1 MKLLITGAAGF
12 IGSHFVDYV
21 LDHHPDD
28 TVIGLDKLT
37 YAGNLDNLAGRLQD
51 RRFRFFRADIC
62 DREAVFPLLERESVD
77 CIVNFAAES
86 HVDRS
91 LQDPGVFLRTNVL
104 GVGVLLDGTAQF
116 GVSRFHQVSTD
127 EVYGDLPLDR
137 PELKFDEGS
146 PLRPSSPY
154 SASKAAADLLALSY
168 FRSFGTPVTITR
180 SSNNYGPRQ
189 YPEKLIPRM
198 IRRARAGR
206 PLPVYGDGRNVRD
219 WIHVLDHCAAVDLVI
234 RKGRVGEVYNVGGG
248 NERSNLDLIRLLLSL
263 MGKDEALISF
273 IADRKGHDRR
283 YAVST
288 EKISTQLGWRPA
300 VEFNS
305 GIRETIRWYLR
316 QPVSE
321 LDPANLS

>member
-21 LDHHPDD
+21 LDHHPED

-154 SASKAAADLLALSY
+154 SVSKAAADLLALSY

-248 NERSNLDLIRLLLSL
+248 HERSNLDLVRLLLSL
-263 MGKDEALISF
+263 MGKDESLLSF
-273 IADRKGHDRR
+273 TADRKGHDRR
-283 YAVST
+283 YALSSDKLT
-288 EKISTQLGWRPA
+288 GELGWRPA
-300 VEFNS
+300 VDFDA
-305 GIRETIRWYLR
+305 GIRDTLRWYLDR
-316 QPVSE
+316 PDQE
-321 LDPANLS
+321 AGPAAP

>member
-12 IGSHFVDYV
+12 IGSNFVDYV
-21 LDHHPDD
+21 LDHHPED

-37 YAGNLDNLAGRLQD
+37 YAGNLDNLAGRRQD

-146 PLRPSSPY
+146 PLCPSSPY

>member
-21 LDHHPDD
+21 LDHHPED

-37 YAGNLDNLAGRLQD
+37 YAGNLDNLAGRRQD

-189 YPEKLIPRM
+189 YSEKLIPRM

-283 YAVST
+283 YALSSDKLT
-288 EKISTQLGWRPA
+288 GELGWRPA
-300 VEFNS
+300 VDFDA
-305 GIRETIRWYLR
+305 GIRDTLRWYLDR
-316 QPVSE
+316 PDQE
-321 LDPANLS
+321 AGPAAP

>member
-21 LDHHPDD
+21 LDHHPED

-37 YAGNLDNLAGRLQD
+37 YAGNLDNLAGRRQD

-189 YPEKLIPRM
+189 YSEKLIPRM

-234 RKGRVGEVYNVGGG
+234 QKGRVGEVYNVGGG

-300 VEFNS
+300 VKFNS

>member
-21 LDHHPDD
+21 LDHHPED

-263 MGKDEALISF
+263 MGKDESLLSF
-273 IADRKGHDRR
+273 TADRKGHDRR
-283 YAVST
+283 YALSSDKLT
-288 EKISTQLGWRPA
+288 GELGWRPA
-300 VEFNS
+300 VDFDA
-305 GIRETIRWYLR
+305 GIRDTLRWYLDR
-316 QPVSE
+316 PDQE
-321 LDPANLS
+321 AGPAAP

>member
-21 LDHHPDD
+21 LDHHPED

-206 PLPVYGDGRNVRD
+206 SLPVYGDGRNVRD
-219 WIHVLDHCAAVDLVI
+219 WIHVLDHCASVDLVI

-263 MGKDEALISF
+263 MGKDESLLSF
-273 IADRKGHDRR
+273 TADRKGHDRR
-283 YAVST
+283 YALSSDKLT
-288 EKISTQLGWRPA
+288 GELGWRPA
-300 VEFNS
+300 VDFDA
-305 GIRETIRWYLR
+305 GIRDTLRWYLDR
-316 QPVSE
+316 PDQE
-321 LDPANLS
+321 AGPAAP

>member
-1 MKLLITGAAGF
+1 M
-12 IGSHFVDYV
+12 
-21 LDHHPDD
+21 
-28 TVIGLDKLT
+28 
-37 YAGNLDNLAGRLQD
+37 
-51 RRFRFFRADIC
+51 
-62 DREAVFPLLERESVD
+62 D

-146 PLRPSSPY
+146 PLCPSSPY

>member
-21 LDHHPDD
+21 LDHHPED

-51 RRFRFFRADIC
+51 CRFRFFRADIC

-189 YPEKLIPRM
+189 YSEKLIPRM

-248 NERSNLDLIRLLLSL
+248 NERSNLDLVRLLLSL

>member
-305 GIRETIRWYLR
+305 GIRETIRWYLDR
-316 QPVSE
+316 PDQE
-321 LDPANLS
+321 AGPAAP

>member
-21 LDHHPDD
+21 LDHHPED

-37 YAGNLDNLAGRLQD
+37 YAGNLDNLAGRRQD

-189 YPEKLIPRM
+189 YSEKLIPRM

-283 YAVST
+283 YALSSDKLT
-288 EKISTQLGWRPA
+288 GELGWRPA
-300 VEFNS
+300 VDFDA
-305 GIRETIRWYLR
+305 GIRDTLRWYLR

>member
-21 LDHHPDD
+21 LDHHPED

-154 SASKAAADLLALSY
+154 SVSKAAADLLALSY

-198 IRRARAGR
+198 IRRARASR

>member
-21 LDHHPDD
+21 LDHHPED

-37 YAGNLDNLAGRLQD
+37 YAGNLDNLAGRRQD

-189 YPEKLIPRM
+189 YSEKLIPRM

>member
-1 MKLLITGAAGF
+1 
-12 IGSHFVDYV
+12 
-21 LDHHPDD
+21 
-28 TVIGLDKLT
+28 
-37 YAGNLDNLAGRLQD
+37 
-51 RRFRFFRADIC
+51 
-62 DREAVFPLLERESVD
+62 
-77 CIVNFAAES
+77 
-86 HVDRS
+86 
-91 LQDPGVFLRTNVL
+91 
-104 GVGVLLDGTAQF
+104 
-116 GVSRFHQVSTD
+116 
-127 EVYGDLPLDR
+127 
-137 PELKFDEGS
+137 
-146 PLRPSSPY
+146 
-154 SASKAAADLLALSY
+154 
-168 FRSFGTPVTITR
+168 
-180 SSNNYGPRQ
+180 
-189 YPEKLIPRM
+189 M

>member
-21 LDHHPDD
+21 LDHHPED

-263 MGKDEALISF
+263 MGKDESLLSF
-273 IADRKGHDRR
+273 TADRKGHGRR
-283 YAVST
+283 YALSSDKLT
-288 EKISTQLGWRPA
+288 GELGWRPA
-300 VEFNS
+300 VDFDA
-305 GIRETIRWYLR
+305 GIRDTLRWYLDR
-316 QPVSE
+316 PDQE
-321 LDPANLS
+321 AGPAAP

>member
-21 LDHHPDD
+21 LDHHPED

-146 PLRPSSPY
+146 PLCPSSPY

-263 MGKDEALISF
+263 MGKDESLLSF
-273 IADRKGHDRR
+273 TADRKGHDRR
-283 YAVST
+283 YALSSDKLT
-288 EKISTQLGWRPA
+288 GELGWRPA
-300 VEFNS
+300 VDFDA
-305 GIRETIRWYLR
+305 GIRDTLRWYLDR
-316 QPVSE
+316 PDQE
-321 LDPANLS
+321 AGPAAP

>member
-21 LDHHPDD
+21 LDHHPED

-219 WIHVLDHCAAVDLVI
+219 WIHVLDHCTAVDLVI

-300 VEFNS
+300 VKFNS

>member
-21 LDHHPDD
+21 LNHHPED

>member
-21 LDHHPDD
+21 LDHHPED

-219 WIHVLDHCAAVDLVI
+219 WIHVLDHCTAVDLVI

>member
-12 IGSHFVDYV
+12 IGSPFVDYV
-21 LDHHPDD
+21 LNHHPED

-37 YAGNLDNLAGRLQD
+37 YAGNLDNLAGRRQD

-206 PLPVYGDGRNVRD
+206 SLPVYGDGRNVRD

-305 GIRETIRWYLR
+305 GIRETIRGI
-316 QPVSE
+316 
-321 LDPANLS
+321 

>member
-21 LDHHPDD
+21 LDHHPED

-37 YAGNLDNLAGRLQD
+37 YAGNLDNLAGRRQD

-189 YPEKLIPRM
+189 YSEKLIPRM

-248 NERSNLDLIRLLLSL
+248 NERSNLDLVRLLLSL

>member
-21 LDHHPDD
+21 LDHHPED

>member
-21 LDHHPDD
+21 LDHHPED

-146 PLRPSSPY
+146 PLCPSSPY

-198 IRRARAGR
+198 IRRARVGR

>member
-21 LDHHPDD
+21 LNHHPED

-283 YAVST
+283 YAVSSDKLT
-288 EKISTQLGWRPA
+288 GELGWRPA
-300 VEFNS
+300 VDFDA
-305 GIRETIRWYLR
+305 GIRDTLRWYLDR
-316 QPVSE
+316 PDQE
-321 LDPANLS
+321 AGPAAP

>member
-21 LDHHPDD
+21 LDHHPED

-263 MGKDEALISF
+263 MGKDESLLSF
-273 IADRKGHDRR
+273 TADRKGHDRR
-283 YAVST
+283 YALSSDKLT
-288 EKISTQLGWRPA
+288 GELGWRPA
-300 VEFNS
+300 MDFDA
-305 GIRETIRWYLR
+305 GIRDTLRWYLDR
-316 QPVSE
+316 PDQE
-321 LDPANLS
+321 AGPAAP

>member
-21 LDHHPDD
+21 LDHHPED

-219 WIHVLDHCAAVDLVI
+219 WIHVLDHCTAVDLVI

-263 MGKDEALISF
+263 MGQDEALISF

-300 VEFNS
+300 VKFNS

>member
-21 LDHHPDD
+21 LDHHPED

-37 YAGNLDNLAGRLQD
+37 YAGNLDNLAGRRQD

-189 YPEKLIPRM
+189 YSEKLIPRM

-300 VEFNS
+300 VKFNS

>member
-21 LDHHPDD
+21 LDHHPED

-37 YAGNLDNLAGRLQD
+37 YAGNLDNLAGRRQD

-146 PLRPSSPY
+146 PLCPSSPY

-300 VEFNS
+300 VKFNS

>member
-21 LDHHPDD
+21 LDHHPED

-189 YPEKLIPRM
+189 YSEKLIPRM

-234 RKGRVGEVYNVGGG
+234 QKGRVGEVYNVGGG

>member
-21 LDHHPDD
+21 LDHHPED

-219 WIHVLDHCAAVDLVI
+219 WIHVLDHCASVDLVI

-263 MGKDEALISF
+263 MGKDESLLSF
-273 IADRKGHDRR
+273 TADRKGHDRR
-283 YAVST
+283 YALSSDKLT
-288 EKISTQLGWRPA
+288 GELGWRPA
-300 VEFNS
+300 VDFDA
-305 GIRETIRWYLR
+305 GIRDTLRWYLDR
-316 QPVSE
+316 PDQE
-321 LDPANLS
+321 AGPAAP

>member
-21 LDHHPDD
+21 LDHHPED

-51 RRFRFFRADIC
+51 RFRFFRADIC

-146 PLRPSSPY
+146 PLCPSSPY

-300 VEFNS
+300 VKFNS

>member
-21 LDHHPDD
+21 LDHHPED

-37 YAGNLDNLAGRLQD
+37 YAGSLDNLAGRRQD

-62 DREAVFPLLERESVD
+62 DREAVFPLLEREGVD

-91 LQDPGVFLRTNVL
+91 LRDPGVFLRTNVL
-104 GVGVLLDGTAQF
+104 GVGVLLDGASQF

-137 PELKFDEGS
+137 PELRFDEGS

-168 FRSFGTPVTITR
+168 FRSFGTPVTTTR

-248 NERSNLDLIRLLLSL
+248 NERSNLDLVRLLLSL
-263 MGKDEALISF
+263 MGKDESLLSF
-273 IADRKGHDRR
+273 TADRKGHDRR
-283 YAVST
+283 YALSSDKLT
-288 EKISTQLGWRPA
+288 GELGWRPA
-300 VEFNS
+300 VDFDA
-305 GIRETIRWYLR
+305 GIRDTLRWYLDR
-316 QPVSE
+316 P
-321 LDPANLS
+321 DPEAGPATP

>member
-21 LDHHPDD
+21 LDHHPED

-37 YAGNLDNLAGRLQD
+37 YAGNLDNLAGRRQD

-146 PLRPSSPY
+146 PLCPSSPY

>member
-283 YAVST
+283 YALSSDKLT
-288 EKISTQLGWRPA
+288 GELGWRPA
-300 VEFNS
+300 VDFDA
-305 GIRETIRWYLR
+305 GIRDTLRWYLDR
-316 QPVSE
+316 PDQE
-321 LDPANLS
+321 AGPAAP

>member
-21 LDHHPDD
+21 LNHHPED

-37 YAGNLDNLAGRLQD
+37 YAGNLDNLAGRRQD

-206 PLPVYGDGRNVRD
+206 SLPVYGDGRNVRD

-305 GIRETIRWYLR
+305 GIRETIRGI
-316 QPVSE
+316 
-321 LDPANLS
+321 

>member
-21 LDHHPDD
+21 LDHHPED

-198 IRRARAGR
+198 IRRARASR

>member
-21 LDHHPDD
+21 LDHHPED

-146 PLRPSSPY
+146 PLCPSSPY

-219 WIHVLDHCAAVDLVI
+219 WIHVLDHCASVDLVI